1 LTSTKL
7 SIAEKILELLSC
19 HFHFCFGQKRRDHLC
34 RRTNK
39 RAYCTLALFNIYWRK
54 FWREKE
60 GKKLAGL
67 LCHFTMDFFCLI
79 FVSCLTFG
87 SWTFFAASTLRKEK
101 KKEWRDVNLKNER
114 MHENHKNQKK
124 KIYNI

>member
-1 LTSTKL
+1 L

-39 RAYCTLALFNIYWRK
+39 RAYSTIQYLLKEILKRK
-54 FWREKE
+54 R

-101 KKEWRDVNLKNER
+101 KKE
-114 MHENHKNQKK
+114 
-124 KIYNI
+124 